1 MSEIERSSSASARSF
16 SLPPMFSVLFV
27 EEDMVDVDEV
37 VMLTSRLWPLL
48 EVVER
53 RVYQV
58 KEKE

>member
-16 SLPPMFSVLFV
+16 SSPPMVSVLFV

-37 VMLTSRLWPLL
+37 VMLTSRLWPLF

-58 KEKE
+58 KKKE